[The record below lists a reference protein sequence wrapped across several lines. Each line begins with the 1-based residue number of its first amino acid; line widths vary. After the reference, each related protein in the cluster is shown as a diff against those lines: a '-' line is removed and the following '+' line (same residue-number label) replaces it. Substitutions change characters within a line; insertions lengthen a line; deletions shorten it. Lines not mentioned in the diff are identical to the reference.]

1 MSAGRRVRV
10 LVVEDDAEM
19 RRSYR
24 RFFDSPD
31 AATFETEIV
40 ADGEQAIARLKEADW
55 DLLVLDWGLP
65 GISGTS
71 LLRAL
76 RAQRRMRALGVLMV
90 TGRGSVPET
99 VAALDAGA
107 DDHLAKPFEN
117 RLLLARLK
125 SLARRQDLWLSEE
138 LERRLPGLTLDPEAE
153 SVLQDGREVAL
164 RRKEFGLLSIF
175 LRRPRVL
182 HARRFLW
189 DTVWGYESEGW
200 EHVLDAAISSLRRKL
215 GPRWGGLIR
224 AHRGQGYSFDA

>member
-19 RRSYR
+19 RRAYR
-24 RFFDSPD
+24 RFFDAPD
-31 AATFETEIV
+31 ASAFETDIV
-40 ADGEQAIARLKEADW
+40 ADGEQALGRLKEADW

-76 RAQRRMRALGVLMV
+76 RAQRGMRALGVLMV
-90 TGRGSVPET
+90 TGRCSVPEE

-107 DDHLAKPFEN
+107 DDHLGKPFDEK
-117 RLLLARLK
+117 LLLARLK
-125 SLARRQDLWLSEE
+125 SLARRHDLWLCEE
-138 LERRLPGLTLDPEAE
+138 AARRLPGLVLDPEAE
-153 SVLQDGREVAL
+153 SLRLDGRELAL

-175 LRRPRVL
+175 LRRPKVL
-182 HARRFLW
+182 HSRRFLW
-189 DTVWGYESEGW
+189 DTVWGYESESW
-200 EHVLDAAISSLRRKL
+200 EHVLDAALSSLRRKL